1 MMGMDIH
8 THILVNRYQQHLV
21 DALLTRV
28 AATDAVRHDLF
39 GFEIVHHG
47 TATAVL
53 AHGWPRPPDEV
64 PFNRVYHY
72 TALDAAAADPLL
84 DRVSGPAVDAVVEV
98 LAGPHEVAAA
108 TQLRRAGWTPRW
120 QIPWLHVPLAEVTA
134 LAPRRVQVRRVLP
147 TELAQ
152 FANVLVQGYGYVG
165 VQATYWRTFAEHG
178 YTAPGFHCF
187 VAELNGV
194 PIGAGV
200 LHLAG
205 ATALVDGA
213 ATLPEYRGRGAQTA
227 LFVARM
233 QYAREHGCRYA
244 VSRTGRGSVSQQN
257 MEKLGLTVV
266 TYSTAWRF
274 GSVLYAAG

>member
-1 MMGMDIH
+1 
-8 THILVNRYQQHLV
+8 
-21 DALLTRV
+21 
-28 AATDAVRHDLF
+28 
-39 GFEIVHHG
+39 
-47 TATAVL
+47 
-53 AHGWPRPPDEV
+53 
-64 PFNRVYHY
+64 
-72 TALDAAAADPLL
+72 
-84 DRVSGPAVDAVVEV
+84 
-98 LAGPHEVAAA
+98 
-108 TQLRRAGWTPRW
+108 
-120 QIPWLHVPLAEVTA
+120 
-134 LAPRRVQVRRVLP
+134 
-147 TELAQ
+147 
-152 FANVLVQGYGYVG
+152 

-178 YTAPGFHCF
+178 YTASGFHCF

-233 QYAREHGCRYA
+233 QYAREHGCGYA
-244 VSRTGRGSVSQQN
+244 VSRTARGSVSQQN

-274 GSVLYAAG
+274 GSVPYAAG